1 MKKYFDK
8 KTLNILHQKPILNA
22 GIFSIPYNVQF
33 GKNGKM
39 NMRKIVENASD
50 DYCLN
55 MDQVSL
61 NKVLYNN
68 LDLVNFFGSEYN
80 FLIKIVYL

>member
-1 MKKYFDK
+1 MIKNIKYITSKTNFKCGYIFD
-8 KTLNILHQKPILNA
+8 PIQ
-22 GIFSIPYNVQF
+22 QF
-33 GKNGKM
+33 NLGKWENEY
-39 NMRKIVENASD
+39 RKIVENASD

-68 LDLVNFFGSEYN
+68 LDLVNF
-80 FLIKIVYL
+80 LL